1 MAEDITIEMLEGAAY
16 RIYVTLRDDTKALLD
31 TALYDVYGGMSNGK
45 DKVIA
50 DVVPHGQGRVLVTLP
65 PGAYSGFSWQYQVC
79 VREKSTGYEW
89 IAVQGEANILERV
102 LEVQDA
108 CISPPDADVTAVLS
122 PQQLVCEAT
131 LVAWNGDVLAGGGST
146 ELPGADAVRAML
158 DARLTV
164 RVETA
169 EVLGNPAAAGV
180 ALFDCCTVQLAA
192 VRGGVL
198 SGVRLPACAGGTGGA
213 ARLLRVQ
220 VQAED
225 GAWLDAASSAATPV
239 QEAGADCDFALA
251 VPLAL
256 REGAALRLL
265 WVDTSGAAAEVALP
279 VVPDSGVDELVAA
292 ADGTFMQAS
301 PCLSLLW
308 QQAKEKY
315 ATAEEAAAS
324 AATAVEAAMQD
335 PVYRLYGGDDNR
347 GVVQVVEWAAGALP
361 AGRVD
366 RLVLR
371 HAGVTH
377 NSAVLGTFC
386 AVLLAYDE
394 AADKE
399 QWLGTSAP
407 QPVTAAGVIYDLPF
421 GFPWGAVVP
430 AGMKLRLAFI
440 DATAAVYGE
449 ADAAA
454 ARQALYL
461 RLTVGANNTRVF
473 FGSWYEWGPY
483 CAATVQVR
491 HNAATREHVQHVAD
505 GVCMV
510 AAETRNGV
518 QTCLY
523 LLAAGSAAAAAYT
536 GGAAGLGF
544 IVRSGGSITARGCK
558 PLAALLADHAG
569 DFDV

>member
-16 RIYVTLRDDTKALLD
+16 RIYVTLRDEEKALLD

-50 DVVPHGQGRVLVTLP
+50 DVAPHGQGRVLVTLP

-146 ELPGADAVRAML
+146 ELPGADAVRALL

-169 EVLGNPAAAGV
+169 EVLGNPAAAGA

-225 GAWLDAASSAATPV
+225 GAWLDAASSAAAPV

-292 ADGTFMQAS
+292 ADGTFMQAT

-308 QQAKEKY
+308 QEATDKY
-315 ATAEEAAAS
+315 AAAPLKK
-324 AATAVEAAMQD
+324 TVWNVYAVGRGLQD
-335 PVYRLYGGDDNR
+335 AYYSGL
-347 GVVQVVEWAAGALP
+347 Q
-361 AGRVD
+361 
-366 RLVLR
+366 
-371 HAGVTH
+371 GVTESGISWWYEQGRCVPIH
-377 NSAVLGTFC
+377 NMMSIDANFGT
-386 AVLLAYDE
+386 
-394 AADKE
+394 
-399 QWLGTSAP
+399 
-407 QPVTAAGVIYDLPF
+407 VTAARPVSRAELQASVVTAF
-421 GFPWGAVVP
+421 VRTTPWGAEPEQFYCPV
-430 AGMKLRLAFI
+430 
-440 DATAAVYGE
+440 
-449 ADAAA
+449 
-454 ARQALYL
+454 
-461 RLTVGANNTRVF
+461 TV
-473 FGSWYEWGPY
+473 
-483 CAATVQVR
+483 
-491 HNAATREHVQHVAD
+491 
-505 GVCMV
+505 
-510 AAETRNGV
+510 
-518 QTCLY
+518 
-523 LLAAGSAAAAAYT
+523 
-536 GGAAGLGF
+536 
-544 IVRSGGSITARGCK
+544 
-558 PLAALLADHAG
+558 ALLTD
-569 DFDV
+569 